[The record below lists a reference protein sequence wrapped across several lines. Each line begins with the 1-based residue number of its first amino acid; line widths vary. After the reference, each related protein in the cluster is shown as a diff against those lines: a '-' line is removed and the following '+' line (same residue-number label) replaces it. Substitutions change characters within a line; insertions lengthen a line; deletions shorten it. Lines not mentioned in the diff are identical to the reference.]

1 MDSNITSD
9 KKTRTKNAILE
20 AAQDAFLQNGY
31 HKTDM
36 RQIAKI
42 VGIDKRTIYR
52 YFSSKEALAFAI
64 WQKVLGYIMDFGAN
78 AKGQTGYD
86 RLGNM
91 LYMYMKEVESNQN
104 IIKFLGEFDHVFSGE
119 YPHIE
124 EAEQFVSYI
133 TTRENGIS
141 KLLKEGV
148 MDKSIRD
155 DMDVDLTASTISN
168 IMLAISQRIVIRG
181 EHLQIEQ
188 GFSYEML
195 THSVKLMLEGIR
207 VR

>member
-1 MDSNITSD
+1 LDSNITSD
-9 KKTRTKNAILE
+9 KKIRTKNAILE

-86 RLGNM
+86 RLENM
-91 LYMYMKEVESNQN
+91 LYMYMREVESKQN
-104 IIKFLGEFDHVFSGE
+104 IIKFLGEFDNVFSGE

-195 THSVKLMLEGIR
+195 THSVKLMLEGIKAR
-207 VR
+207 